1 MNVMTVVIDELGR
14 RQTKAELIE
23 RRKAQRPRDGARSD
37 AGV

>member
-23 RRKAQRPRDGARSD
+23 RRKLNDLEMAREAKPR
-37 AGV
+37 